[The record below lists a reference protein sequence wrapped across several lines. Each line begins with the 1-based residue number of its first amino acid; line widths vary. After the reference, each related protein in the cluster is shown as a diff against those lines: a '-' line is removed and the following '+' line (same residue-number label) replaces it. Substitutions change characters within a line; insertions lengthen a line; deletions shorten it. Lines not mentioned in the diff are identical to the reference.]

1 MSKLGEFLE
10 SKRGKTLMNYI
21 YSWGASVVIAGALFK
36 ILHWP
41 GANLALII
49 GMGTEVFVFFVFGLD
64 PSQVHEELDWTLVYP
79 ELIGT
84 HDEEKKGEQ
93 KPLTEQLD
101 NMLEEAKIGPDLIE
115 SLGSGLRN
123 LSDNTAKL
131 HNITDAG
138 VAASGLA
145 DSMKSATQKV
155 GGFSETYDKA
165 GKIIQGSVE
174 EIEKS
179 STKAARIITGSAD
192 ELSKS
197 YSKATEAIEQLSDT
211 TQKQSGT
218 YSEQLQKV
226 SKNLS
231 SLNSAY
237 ELQLQNS
244 NENISAAAKANEGI
258 QNLLSTLEASLQASQ
273 RDAISY
279 SEHLKKTSGN
289 IESLNAAYEL
299 QLQTAK
305 EHINKASKLYEGVER
320 TLANIN
326 ETNTD
331 AQRFKQQMASMAE
344 NLAALNTVYGN
355 MLTAMSIGRK

>member
-10 SKRGKTLMNYI
+10 SKKGKTIMNYI

-41 GANLALII
+41 GANLALIL
-49 GMGTEVFVFFVFGLD
+49 GMGTEVFVFFVFGID

-93 KPLTEQLD
+93 KSVTEQLD

-115 SLGSGLRN
+115 SLGSGLKN

-131 HNITDAG
+131 SNISDASI
-138 VAASGLA
+138 ASNEFTEN
-145 DSMKSATQKV
+145 MKNASR
-155 GGFSETYDKA
+155 
-165 GKIIQGSVE
+165 KIG
-174 EIEKS
+174 
-179 STKAARIITGSAD
+179 T
-192 ELSKS
+192 
-197 YSKATEAIEQLSDT
+197 LSDT
-211 TQKQSGT
+211 YDRASSSISGSISDLEKASSKTSQALDTIANSTQQQAST

-231 SLNSAY
+231 SLNNAY

-244 NENISAAAKANEGI
+244 NENIRAATKANEGI

-273 RDAISY
+273 RDAVSY
-279 SEHLKKTSGN
+279 SEHLKKTAGN
-289 IESLNAAYEL
+289 IESLNATYEL

-326 ETNTD
+326 ESTSDT
-331 AQRFKQQMASMAE
+331 QRFKQQMASMAE

-355 MLTAMSIGRK
+355 MLTAMNIGKK